1 MNILTK
7 SLEVTLGPD
16 TADLSLRIGI
26 HSGPVTGGVLR
37 GARARFQLFGDVR
50 CFLLLIEVYSQV
62 LFIVLTFLYAF
73 QTVNTTARI
82 ESTGLPRR
90 IHVSEEFAQAL
101 TKEGRE
107 NWLEKRIESVS
118 AKGKGELEVS

>member
-1 MNILTK
+1 MNRLTK

-62 LFIVLTFLYAF
+62 VILTPNYAT

-82 ESTGLPRR
+82 ESSGLPRR
-90 IHVSEEFAQAL
+90 IHVSEEFARAL

-107 NWLEKRIESVS
+107 NWLEKRIETVS